1 MTNTDR
7 RLVLFVILIGY
18 ALLGSLYAF
27 LTPAWQV
34 PDEPAHYNYIRHLA
48 EEKRFPRLEEDAY
61 DHALFERLVAERF
74 PASAPLHELKYESH
88 QPPLY
93 YLLAVPVYR
102 AGNGSLTIVRLFSL
116 VLGAGIILCAYAVT
130 RWIYPH
136 QPSIALG
143 AAAFVAF
150 LPQHNAMMAGVN
162 NDSLAGLLSA
172 ALLYLSIRI
181 LQGAFNGS
189 RHMLLAGV
197 VLGLG
202 LITKTTV
209 YPMAAVVLAA
219 VWGHWRLGRDDPLRH
234 AVVRSMVVMLPALL
248 IAAPWWI
255 RNVLAYGWPDMLG
268 LIRHDLVVEG
278 QARTAD
284 WIVGHGW
291 WPWLKHWLILTFQ
304 SFWGQFGWM
313 SVPMDFRIYYAL
325 ALVTALALLGCV
337 LPREQVSHRKHAP
350 GVYLLTL
357 QFALAL
363 LAYIAYNAVF
373 MQPQGRYLFPAV
385 IPIAIVFAIGLYRL
399 SQSTRIREASFVLFA
414 FMFLLV
420 AYGLFRGDVKGWYAM
435 ITAFIGVVLYI
446 ASMLT
451 DRQRTG
457 MYVVTFGSLFLIN
470 FHAIFQRL
478 LPVLT

>member
-7 RLVLFVILIGY
+7 RLVLFVILAGY

-34 PDEPAHYNYIRHLA
+34 PDEPAHYDYIRHLA
-48 EEKRFPRLEEDAY
+48 EEKRFPRLEPGDY
-61 DHALFERLVAERF
+61 NHALLERLVAERF
-74 PASAPLHELKYESH
+74 PPSAPLHELKYESH

-102 AGNGSLTIVRLFSL
+102 SSNGSLIILRLFSL
-116 VLGAGIILCAYAVT
+116 VLGAGIILFAYAVT
-130 RWIYPH
+130 RRIYPH
-136 QPSIALG
+136 QPLVAFG
-143 AAAFVAF
+143 TAAFVAF

-162 NDSLAGLLSA
+162 NDGLAGLLSA

-181 LQGAFNGS
+181 LQGTFNGY

-197 VLGLG
+197 VLGLC

-219 VWGHWRLGRDDPLRH
+219 IWGHWRLGRDAPLRR
-234 AVVRSMVVMLPALL
+234 VVVQSMVVMVPALL
-248 IAAPWWI
+248 IATPWWI
-255 RNVLAYGWPDMLG
+255 RNVLAYGWPDLLG

-284 WIVGHGW
+284 WIADHGW
-291 WPWLKHWLILTFQ
+291 WPWFKHWLIFTFQ

-313 SVPMDFRIYYAL
+313 SVPMDFRVYYAL
-325 ALVTALALLGCV
+325 ALMTALALFGCV
-337 LPREQVSHRKHAP
+337 LPREQVPHRKHAP

-385 IPIAIVFAIGLYRL
+385 IPIAIMFAFGLYQL
-399 SQSTRIREASFVLFA
+399 SQSVHTREASFVLLA
-414 FMFLLV
+414 FLFLLV

-435 ITAFIGVVLYI
+435 ITAIIGVVLFI
-446 ASMLT
+446 VSTQT
-451 DRQRTG
+451 DRHRTG
-457 MYVVTFGSLFLIN
+457 AYVVTFGALFLMN
-470 FHAIFQRL
+470 FHALFQRL
-478 LPVLT
+478 LPALT